1 MQVREILAIKG
12 NVLYTIAPERSLA
25 EAVNTMNAQDVGSLV
40 VFDHGQMV
48 GVLTFRE
55 VLQAIDGA
63 GAGWTSIRISEVQ
76 MRNPITA
83 RPDTDIDDLRRLMV
97 ESRQRYTP
105 VMDGSTLLG
114 VVSFHDVA
122 KAVLEEQSFENR
134 MLRNYISDQPAA

>member
-76 MRNPITA
+76 VRNPITA